1 MSISV
6 SEIGAKLYSVGNAD
20 GLTFAEMIAAVSV
33 RTAAAYEAASLA
45 KMNMMSFSAEKIRR
59 ISGCISAIASGTL
72 TDWESERAF
81 LEIEVGVANLP
92 EKLDG
97 HPARIAAID
106 AIKASLDAL
115 THKAQED
122 MIDMQTL
129 INRRDMVFNVSSSV
143 VRVTGLSK
151 MNTAAHLR

>member
-6 SEIGAKLYSVGNAD
+6 SEIGGNLYSIGSVE
-20 GLTFAEMIAAVSV
+20 GLTFAQMIAAVSV
-33 RTAAAYEAASLA
+33 RAAAAYEAASLA

-59 ISGCISAIASGTL
+59 ISDCISAIASGTL
-72 TDWESERAF
+72 ASWAKERAF
-81 LEIEVGVANLP
+81 LESEVGLPNLP
-92 EKLDG
+92 EKRDG
-97 HPARIAAID
+97 YPACMAAID

-129 INRRDMVFNVSSSV
+129 INRRDMVFNVSTSV
-143 VRVTGLSK
+143 VRATGLSK